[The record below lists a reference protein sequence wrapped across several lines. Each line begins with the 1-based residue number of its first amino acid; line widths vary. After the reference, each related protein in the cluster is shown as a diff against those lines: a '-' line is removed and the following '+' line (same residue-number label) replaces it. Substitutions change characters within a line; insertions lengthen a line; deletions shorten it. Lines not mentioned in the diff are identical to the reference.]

1 MLKSTINQLN
11 TMDNLAIATLILSLI
26 LGLMIFLNIFRIILS
41 WYPQVTLTQF
51 PFNLVFIPT
60 EPLLVLLRR
69 LIAPIGGVD
78 ISPII
83 GVAIFSLIRE
93 LLLGQ
98 QGILT
103 MMQFN

>member
-1 MLKSTINQLN
+1 
-11 TMDNLAIATLILSLI
+11 MDNLEIAILTLSLI

-41 WYPQVTLTQF
+41 WYPQVTLTKF

-69 LIAPIGGVD
+69 LVAPIGGVD

>member
-1 MLKSTINQLN
+1 
-11 TMDNLAIATLILSLI
+11 MDKLAIATLILSLI

-41 WYPQVTLTQF
+41 WYPQVTLTKF
-51 PFNLVFIPT
+51 PFNLIFIPT

-69 LIAPIGGVD
+69 IIAPIGGVD

-93 LLLGQ
+93 LLIGQ

>member
-1 MLKSTINQLN
+1 VDK
-11 TMDNLAIATLILSLI
+11 LAIATLILSLI

-41 WYPQVTLTQF
+41 WYPQVTLTKF
-51 PFNLVFIPT
+51 PFNLIFIPT

-69 LIAPIGGVD
+69 IIAPIGGVD

-93 LLLGQ
+93 LLIGQ

>member
-1 MLKSTINQLN
+1 
-11 TMDNLAIATLILSLI
+11 MDKLAIATLILSLI
-26 LGLMIFLNIFRIILS
+26 LGLMIFLNIFRVILS
-41 WYPQVTLTQF
+41 WYPQVTLTKF
-51 PFNLVFIPT
+51 PFNLIFIPT

-69 LIAPIGGVD
+69 IIAPIGGVD

>member
-1 MLKSTINQLN
+1 MTNFEIG
-11 TMDNLAIATLILSLI
+11 TLILSLI

-41 WYPQVTLTQF
+41 WYPQVTLTKF
-51 PFNLVFIPT
+51 PFNLVYLPT
-60 EPLLVLLRR
+60 EPLLFILRR
-69 LIAPIGGVD
+69 LIPPIGGVD
-78 ISPII
+78 ISPVI

>member
-1 MLKSTINQLN
+1 
-11 TMDNLAIATLILSLI
+11 MDNLEIVILALSLV

-41 WYPQVTLTQF
+41 WYPQVALTQF

-60 EPLLVLLRR
+60 EPLLVLIRR

-93 LLLGQ
+93 LVLGQ

>member
-1 MLKSTINQLN
+1 VANIEI
-11 TMDNLAIATLILSLI
+11 AILTLSLI

-41 WYPQVTLTQF
+41 WYPQVTLTKF
-51 PFNLVFIPT
+51 PFNLIFIPT
-60 EPLLVLLRR
+60 EPLLILLRR
-69 LIAPIGGVD
+69 LVAPIGGVD